1 MSLKAIYFYFLDGLD
16 KLKEIYIAELIEEI
30 TRTIRSSIGNRA
42 KEGLIVDFIHNTNLD
57 ALRGK
62 TNILESFFAFARKE
76 KQKEVEQLIREENLN
91 EENAKRYIM
100 TSLKK
105 EYAIENGTELNETLP
120 KISPLNPNYKIKKQM
135 VFGKISELVEK

>member
-1 MSLKAIYFYFLDGLD
+1 MDGLD

>member
-1 MSLKAIYFYFLDGLD
+1 MDGLD

-57 ALRGK
+57 ALRDK
-62 TNILESFFAFARKE
+62 TDIIEIFFDFARNEQK
-76 KQKEVEQLIREENLN
+76 KEVEQLIREENLD

-105 EYAIENGTELNETLP
+105 EYASENGTELNETLP
-120 KISPLNPNYKIKKQM
+120 KISPLNPSYKTKKQT
-135 VFGKISELVEK
+135 VFEKISELVEKYKGVGGEI

>member
-1 MSLKAIYFYFLDGLD
+1 M
-16 KLKEIYIAELIEEI
+16 IEEI

-62 TNILESFFAFARKE
+62 TDILESFFAFARKE

-105 EYAIENGTELNETLP
+105 EYASENGTELNETLP